1 MTKTTS
7 LSVAGPRSPYP
18 IVVMVVNDQYIE
30 SMYSRTGR
38 MQVGHTTHPSCK
50 YHASPSRSA
59 QRGWRAVGGVD
70 IILQLSSSAVTRCT

>member
-50 YHASPSRSA
+50 LNSFQPFSALSKHAN
-59 QRGWRAVGGVD
+59 
-70 IILQLSSSAVTRCT
+70 SSAVV